1 MGYSE
6 HVHMG
11 RAAGGQRTKRKGKK
25 NRPHPDVK
33 LVTCWQRRRKV
44 GHLVG
49 HALDGKLGGGSG
61 QAAGRARRQRH
72 IANSR
77 CGVDFLV
84 VLGSEAR
91 RRGSYGAASDVDAGF
106 GGWSRA
112 RARAVGQG
120 LVRRAA
126 LLLPQLVASKVEQ
139 RAVGGAC
146 QPRVKLEYKPTVP
159 TYTQFQVT
167 RPNIHR
173 ERHRAALDAPV
184 SAASV
189 AQQWRLRACVTQ
201 FVRREV
207 V

>member
-1 MGYSE
+1 M
-6 HVHMG
+6 
-11 RAAGGQRTKRKGKK
+11 
-25 NRPHPDVK
+25 K

-49 HALDGKLGGGSG
+49 HALDRKLGGGSG

-72 IANSR
+72 IAKSR

-91 RRGSYGAASDVDAGF
+91 RRGSYGAASDVDASF

-159 TYTQFQVT
+159 TYTQFQFT
-167 RPNIHR
+167 RPEHTPGTTPR
-173 ERHRAALDAPV
+173 SVGR
-184 SAASV
+184 ASV
-189 AQQWRLRACVTQ
+189 SGIGGPAVEIACVCYAVCQ
-201 FVRREV
+201 K
-207 V
+207 